1 MLERK
6 RWRELVAKEEWF
18 HLARFRF
25 GRDRISA
32 HHTHD
37 FPEIFWVEHG
47 TATHHINGSTK
58 RLDAGDIV
66 FVRPRDQHH
75 LSAVDAE
82 GFVLVNL
89 AFARSVLMDFR
100 RRHVAATRRFHN
112 ETAVLPA
119 RVQLSRA
126 QLSELTEELARLASA
141 SDRGRLSLERFLLGV
156 YLLIGQPRPTDSTPR
171 PGWLAVALE
180 RIQDRDFFAEGAR
193 GLVRASGR
201 SAEHVARTVREHLGC
216 TPSDYVNR
224 VRMNHA
230 ARELRL
236 GARNIADIAAD
247 CGIGDLAHFYALF
260 RAAFN
265 TTPKRYRL
273 EHHRQIT

>member
-126 QLSELTEELARLASA
+126 QLSELTEELARLGSHLDQFRALLRDGGAVGRQFDFLAQELHREVNTIASKA
-141 SDRGRLSLERFLLGV
+141 DDAELVARVLEARTLV
-156 YLLIGQPRPTDSTPR
+156 
-171 PGWLAVALE
+171 E
-180 RIQDRDFFAEGAR
+180 RI
-193 GLVRASGR
+193 
-201 SAEHVARTVREHLGC
+201 REQ
-216 TPSDYVNR
+216 VQN
-224 VRMNHA
+224 V
-230 ARELRL
+230 E
-236 GARNIADIAAD
+236 
-247 CGIGDLAHFYALF
+247 
-260 RAAFN
+260 
-265 TTPKRYRL
+265 
-273 EHHRQIT
+273 

>member
-6 RWRELVAKEEWF
+6 RWRDLVAKEEWF

-47 TATHHINGSTK
+47 TALHHINGSTK
-58 RLDAGDIV
+58 RLDAGDLV
-66 FVRPRDQHH
+66 FIRPRDQHH
-75 LSAVDAE
+75 LSAVNAE

-89 AFARSVLMDFR
+89 AFARSVLTDFR
-100 RRHVAATRRFHN
+100 RRHAAATRRFHH
-112 ETAVLPA
+112 EASVLPT
-119 RVQLSRA
+119 RVPLNRA
-126 QLSELTEELARLASA
+126 QLSELTEELARLANA
-141 SDRGRLSLERFLLGV
+141 SNRGRLSLERFLLGL
-156 YLLIGQPRPTDSTPR
+156 YLLIGEPRPIESTPR
-171 PGWLAVALE
+171 PDWLAVAME
-180 RIQDRDFFAEGAR
+180 RIQERAFFADGAR

-236 GARNIADIAAD
+236 GARSIADIAAD

-260 RAAFN
+260 RAAFK